1 MPAANP
7 QSPDSIDV
15 QEVLARINGA
25 SRARSFQLGQ
35 LEHRLPI
42 LSKITISLTAQ
53 QRRALLILAAM
64 AIGLALFVFVS
75 GQAKPHADL
84 IVAVP
89 QESSSA
95 IAETTL
101 VVDVQ
106 GEVLNPGVYQLSPG
120 SRVGDA
126 IKAAGG
132 VKEGSDSSS
141 VNLARFLED
150 GEQIYVSNPDL
161 SEQPSSSQG
170 QGKNVGQGRLNINR
184 ATENELDGLPG
195 VGPVLAKR
203 IISYR
208 TEHGNFGTIDE
219 LQKVVGIGPAKFSE
233 LRTFITV

>member
-1 MPAANP
+1 MPSANP
-7 QSPDSIDV
+7 QLPDSLDV
-15 QEVLARINGA
+15 QEVLARINDA
-25 SRARSFQLGQ
+25 SRVRSFRLGQ
-35 LEHRLPI
+35 LEHRFPI

-53 QRRALLILAAM
+53 QRRALFIFAAI
-64 AIGLALFVFVS
+64 AIGFALFVFVS

-84 IVAVP
+84 IVAAP
-89 QESSSA
+89 QESSTA
-95 IAETTL
+95 IAETAL

-106 GEVLNPGVYQLSPG
+106 GEVINPGVYQLSPG

-126 IKAAGG
+126 LKAAGG

-141 VNLARFLED
+141 VNLARFIED
-150 GEQIYVSNPDL
+150 GEQIYVSNVDV
-161 SEQPSSSQG
+161 SDQASSSQV

-184 ATENELDGLPG
+184 ATESELDGLPG

-208 TEHGNFGTIDE
+208 AGHGNFGTIDE
-219 LQKVVGIGPAKFSE
+219 LQKVAGIGPAKFSE